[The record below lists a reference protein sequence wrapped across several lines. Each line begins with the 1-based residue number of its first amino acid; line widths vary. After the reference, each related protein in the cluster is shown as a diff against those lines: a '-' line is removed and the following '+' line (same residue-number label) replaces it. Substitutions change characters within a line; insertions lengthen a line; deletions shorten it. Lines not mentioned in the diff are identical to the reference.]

1 MTLNDFWI
9 LATAIVVALVCAI
22 PGTFLVLRRMSMVGD
37 AISHAVLPGIVIAY
51 LISGSRSSVAML
63 PGAAAAGMFVAVAIE
78 WLQKKLRVRDDAAI
92 GLVYT
97 FLFAVGV
104 ILVSAFT
111 AQTDLDQDCVLYGEI
126 AFVPFDLITLSEN
139 VFFPRQ
145 LLVGTVLLIL
155 ILLVLIRGFRGLYLS
170 TFDPGYAMS
179 IGVSVAFWHYVL
191 MGMVSFATVVSF
203 ESVGAILVV
212 ALLSGPAASAA
223 LFARSLKSMIL
234 MSCVFGSIA
243 AVTGYFA
250 AVWLNVSIAGSI
262 AMFTGII
269 YFISLLLKRIIH
281 SF

>member
-1 MTLNDFWI
+1 MTVNDVWI

-51 LISGSRSSVAML
+51 LISGSRSSMAML

-126 AFVPFDLITLSEN
+126 AFVPFDLIPLSEDL
-139 VFFPRQ
+139 FFPRQ
-145 LLVGTVLLIL
+145 LLIGSLLLIC
-155 ILLVLIRGFRGLYLS
+155 ILLVLFRGFRGLYLS

-223 LFARSLKSMIL
+223 LFARSLKRMIFL
-234 MSCVFGSIA
+234 SCLFGSLAAIA
-243 AVTGYFA
+243 GYFA

-262 AMFTGII
+262 AMFTGLI
-269 YFISLLLKRIIH
+269 YFISLLIKKTL
-281 SF
+281 SV